1 MSQPLVQTIPPSP
14 ERVELRIF
22 ALWLNRD
29 CSRLYPDCYL
39 GAAAYF
45 AALSAER
52 KRPLHQE
59 LRAFLDAHI
68 NAGPGKLKSQWLR
81 LTAQPWQE
89 DLNIREVL
97 EDFCLLITD
106 TAGPR
111 AGA

>member
-1 MSQPLVQTIPPSP
+1 MSEPLVQTMPPSP
-14 ERVELRIF
+14 ERAELRVF

-52 KRPLHQE
+52 KLPLLRE
-59 LRAFLDAHI
+59 LRAFLDAHVD
-68 NAGPGKLKSQWLR
+68 AGPGKLKSQWLR

-89 DLNIREVL
+89 DLDTREVL
-97 EDFCLLITD
+97 EDFCLLITNAAAPHPGD
-106 TAGPR
+106 
-111 AGA
+111 